1 MGVISIQVIMEAV
14 SLWDLGFESLELEIV
29 GLLHDLVCGRVRVP
43 PLHIESVFVDSV
55 WNQLRPSRAGV
66 GMCDNQNYFV

>member
-1 MGVISIQVIMEAV
+1 MGKISIQVIMEAV

-29 GLLHDLVCGRVRVP
+29 GLLHDLVCGRVRIP

-66 GMCDNQNYFV
+66 GNYEKQRNFV